1 MLRTAN
7 NWLLIFIEGE
17 YEMFSQFIGQEV
29 FMKIFCKHL
38 DDLRRN
44 ANALSYYIIVIV
56 IATLPVLFMNNSY
69 AWTLDCW
76 GGSTSIGGDYAV
88 PPVNITAP
96 NNGGSGKLLYS
107 VNTATINAYS
117 DCRQGGFMYNTAN
130 TITDIPPGDIYT
142 IDGYTVYP
150 TNVKGLGVSINESR
164 ANKPIPVWP
173 AYVDTVTSYNNM
185 ITDLRMNIKLWRTSD
200 FVPPIGGTQI
210 TSVTVIAFIRPQD
223 PGNQIGTCPP
233 GGIKMPNN
241 DAWCQ
246 SISRR
251 ITLTAS
257 FELGTCDLLNPSQ
270 TVQMGSFN
278 YALEAAGP
286 WIDAS
291 FQLKC
296 PQAWGYGGSSNN
308 PTNLYDANNGS
319 RVNNNGN
326 QPIKI
331 KVTPINPSVNPMQG
345 IFQLNS
351 GGAEGYDLQL
361 AWSDPASQGNIP
373 AKPVQ
378 LGTWVN
384 ANTVN
389 SNYSNTTYA
398 IGASAVPTGADG
410 KIKMSARYI
419 RNSQDMK
426 PGVADASVE
435 VIATYN

>member
-1 MLRTAN
+1 
-7 NWLLIFIEGE
+7 
-17 YEMFSQFIGQEV
+17 
-29 FMKIFCKHL
+29 
-38 DDLRRN
+38 
-44 ANALSYYIIVIV
+44 
-56 IATLPVLFMNNSY
+56 
-69 AWTLDCW
+69 
-76 GGSTSIGGDYAV
+76 
-88 PPVNITAP
+88 
-96 NNGGSGKLLYS
+96 
-107 VNTATINAYS
+107 
-117 DCRQGGFMYNTAN
+117 
-130 TITDIPPGDIYT
+130 
-142 IDGYTVYP
+142 
-150 TNVKGLGVSINESR
+150 
-164 ANKPIPVWP
+164 
-173 AYVDTVTSYNNM
+173 
-185 ITDLRMNIKLWRTSD
+185 
-200 FVPPIGGTQI
+200 
-210 TSVTVIAFIRPQD
+210 
-223 PGNQIGTCPP
+223 
-233 GGIKMPNN
+233 MPNN

-361 AWSDPASQGNIP
+361 AWGDPASQGNIP